1 MKTVVAADFILTD
14 GSYLFSQ
21 YCSLD
26 SVVKTKVQ
34 TDPIKYPGV
43 IRSFS
48 TVWKEEGAKG
58 FLQGWAPTFVGFFV
72 WGGVSYALTE
82 FIRRTLTESL
92 GPAEG
97 GYEVPI
103 ILAAAAV
110 GAFTGSF
117 ILCPFES
124 VRIRSVSQPDYAPDI
139 VQVLLRMSSEEGI
152 PSLFAAVPVFL
163 AKEIPFAMAKFTV
176 FDLSTA
182 WMYNQYPL
190 AREDLQLSL
199 LVSLLGGTLGGMTA
213 AVVSNPADVT
223 ISTLKKR
230 KSSAG
235 AFATAISLV
244 EEGGVAALFRG
255 LPLRIVFV
263 ALIVSLQ
270 FLVYDSI
277 RFALGIGTDDLKLYL
292 DVLGGALSDR
302 G

>member
-1 MKTVVAADFILTD
+1 M
-14 GSYLFSQ
+14 
-21 YCSLD
+21 D

-43 IRSFS
+43 IRSFG

-58 FLQGWAPTFVGFFV
+58 FVQGWAPTFVGFFV

-92 GPAEG
+92 GPAAG

-103 ILAAAAV
+103 ILGAAAV

-152 PSLFAAVPVFL
+152 LSLFAAVPVFL

-199 LVSLLGGTLGGMTA
+199 LVSLLGGTLGGMAA